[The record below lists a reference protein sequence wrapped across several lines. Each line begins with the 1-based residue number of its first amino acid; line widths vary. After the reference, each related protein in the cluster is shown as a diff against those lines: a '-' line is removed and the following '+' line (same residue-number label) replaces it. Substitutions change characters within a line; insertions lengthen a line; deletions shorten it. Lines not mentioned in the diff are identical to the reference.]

1 MSAAYA
7 AVENVSAVA
16 SVAAVVFRNVICRSL
31 LVSHHDWCCER
42 DYGIRFKLGHIMTN
56 L

>member
-16 SVAAVVFRNVICRSL
+16 SVAAVALRNVIRRSL
-31 LVSHHDWCCER
+31 LIFSP
-42 DYGIRFKLGHIMTN
+42 
-56 L
+56 